1 MASATTD
8 MTFAKGLVVAAISG
22 MAVDANHQSCG
33 SLSSGGRGLNWLRI
47 LRQRDGLAA
56 AAAAEAFEAS
66 GWLDRLDGL
75 DGLDGLVMSSFSPAL
90 RSFRGELLRGFHC
103 GGSRA

>member
-1 MASATTD
+1 MPVLLVSPWRGCPVQDMASATTD

-56 AAAAEAFEAS
+56 AAAEACEAS
-66 GWLDRLDGL
+66 G
-75 DGLDGLVMSSFSPAL
+75 
-90 RSFRGELLRGFHC
+90 
-103 GGSRA
+103 